1 MRPQNIKKK
10 PLRVRVNVLQIRY
23 FQNIDTSFEKYVWR
37 SSFLVHLLFIIE
49 NLKIFEKTL
58 FLVFFKEFYQDCW
71 LISYLSQKFLEFFL
85 TEYISIAA

>member
-58 FLVFFKEFYQDCW
+58 FLAFFKEFYQDCW